1 MTRPT
6 IVSGIH
12 QVPGDKSITHRAL
25 LLASLAPGRSV
36 IDGALTS
43 LDAASSARVL
53 RQLGARISPLRA
65 GLPVTIVGQRR
76 LMPPARTLNC
86 GNSGTTARLLL
97 GILAA
102 HPFRVRVS
110 GDASL
115 RRRPMRRVTE
125 PLQRMGAVIEVG
137 AGDGLPLTI
146 TGGGLRPLSWTLP
159 VASAQIK
166 SALLLAGALGGVSV
180 DLTEPGE
187 SRDHTERL
195 LRHFGF
201 DVQRHGPRLRLQPT
215 GVIRPFTTRIP
226 GDPSSAAFLIAA
238 TLLADDG
245 EVRIQSVGL
254 NPTRTGFLA
263 VLARMGA
270 TVDIVAGE
278 ESLGE
283 PSGDLIARPAR
294 LKATMVSADEVPGV
308 IDEIPILAV
317 LAARA
322 EGTTRF
328 HGLGELRVKESDRLG
343 LLAANLTAIGARAEV
358 RGDDLLVEGTATPF
372 SGGVVTHGD
381 HRIAMAFAVLGSQP
395 GARIAVDD
403 PDCAAVSFP
412 HFADRLAALFQ
423 GGR

>member
-36 IDGALTS
+36 INGALTS

-53 RQLGARISPLRA
+53 RQLGAEISPLRA
-65 GLPVTIVGQRR
+65 GAPVTVNGRSR

-102 HPFRVRVS
+102 HPFQVRVT

-137 AGDGLPLTI
+137 ASDGLPLTI
-146 TGGGLRPLSWTLP
+146 AGGGLRPLTWTLP

-166 SALLLAGALGGVSV
+166 SALLLAGAFGGVSV
-180 DLTEPGE
+180 DLAEPGE

-201 DVQRHGPRLRLQPT
+201 DVQRRGHRLLLQPT
-215 GVIRPFTTRIP
+215 GAVRPFTTKIP

-238 TLLADDG
+238 ALLAGDG

-278 ESLGE
+278 ESLGRTCGR
-283 PSGDLIARPAR
+283 SRRSSRPA
-294 LKATMVSADEVPGV
+294 EGHGGPG
-308 IDEIPILAV
+308 
-317 LAARA
+317 R
-322 EGTTRF
+322 
-328 HGLGELRVKESDRLG
+328 
-343 LLAANLTAIGARAEV
+343 
-358 RGDDLLVEGTATPF
+358 
-372 SGGVVTHGD
+372 
-381 HRIAMAFAVLGSQP
+381 
-395 GARIAVDD
+395 
-403 PDCAAVSFP
+403 
-412 HFADRLAALFQ
+412 
-423 GGR
+423 